1 MTLSN
6 NQDDLYYPVYDME
19 KEPKSMLQKRAQ
31 LFVRFGKRSKS
42 FEPLALEKTPR
53 PYFKDDEN
61 EKKINF
67 PS

>member
-1 MTLSN
+1 MK
-6 NQDDLYYPVYDME
+6 
-19 KEPKSMLQKRAQ
+19 KEPESMLQKKAQ

-42 FEPLALEKTPR
+42 FEPLEKTPR